1 MADGNELTITV
12 GAEADT
18 SGVQS
23 QTKKILQIF
32 NKVMTDLETQGG
44 SSAKK
49 VRAELASIRD
59 AFLQGGLST
68 TDVVGVENILNG
80 LIEARDAAGAVAVSV
95 TDVHRALR
103 EAAEG
108 SERLGSHIR
117 TIEEDLP
124 SGSAMDEASQG
135 LGALS
140 DDFASLS
147 QQVGS
152 LGEGFKRVFQG
163 FKVSPIKVGIL
174 AVAAAVVA
182 VVKGV
187 LSWRNEMRKL
197 NAAQTERTIE
207 DQEIKKNRYYEQ
219 RLDTMRRMADLQQEM
234 RNNAR
239 AEIDA
244 IHDLTEATA
253 ELEAAKRKAGALSMA
268 ERNKVEQDLLE
279 AKNRTSGAR
288 SIEEIDR
295 AEEDE
300 RKRLE
305 LIRKE
310 IEVAKEREEQARLN
324 RDVAASKE
332 EFHYSQTSE
341 GVRRAGGAV
350 GGAAHQITDMIGYTD
365 SDFQAQ
371 QHSYWRGRRQSL
383 EEEMYSAQKEQK
395 EKEAQAQAIQARLDG
410 EYFKKKREAARRKIA
425 AAEAEA
431 RTAKEEQE
439 REARYTAER
448 REYELDDRRRDFSD
462 IKDEEKF
469 RQMEASRGHAGREAA
484 NMARYNLVDRRLD
497 EARSRLDEAEKEE
510 AERTGK
516 KFSELEESEL
526 SDIFKEKRSREQ
538 AKIWR
543 YEEEK
548 VRLGGQ
554 AFDIRR
560 EGDERTAEV
569 LAQSMKGGSRLTAMG
584 LGGGDSPQKETAKN
598 TRKLVSEFGYIRK
611 MLESGDTKL
620 LSAGQLSMRSRRPAW
635 AE

>member
-1 MADGNELTITV
+1 MNNNDVVLRV
-12 GAEADT
+12 GAEADAAE
-18 SGVQS
+18 VQN
-23 QTKKILQIF
+23 QTKQILQIF
-32 NKVMTDLETQGG
+32 SKVMTDLETQGG
-44 SSAKK
+44 ASAAK
-49 VRAELASIRD
+49 VRRELASIRD
-59 AFLQGGLST
+59 AFLDGGLT
-68 TDVVGVENILNG
+68 NTDVTGVENLLRG
-80 LIEARDAAGAVAVSV
+80 LIEARDAAGSAAVSV
-95 TDVHRALR
+95 QDVHRALR

-108 SERLGSHIR
+108 SRNLGAHIR

-135 LGALS
+135 LGALN

-147 QQVGS
+147 QQVS
-152 LGEGFKRVFQG
+152 TFGEGLKRVFQG

-174 AVAAAVVA
+174 AIAAAVVA

-197 NAAQTERTIE
+197 NAARMERTIE
-207 DQEIKKNRYYEQ
+207 DQEILKNRHYEQ
-219 RLDTMRRMADLQQEM
+219 RLDTMKRMADLQQEM
-234 RNNAR
+234 RNNVR
-239 AEIDA
+239 AEVDA
-244 IHDLTEATA
+244 VHDLTEATA
-253 ELEAAKRKAGALSMA
+253 ELEAARRKAGALSME
-268 ERNKVEQDLLE
+268 ERNKMEQDLLE
-279 AKNRTSGAR
+279 ARNRTSGAR

-310 IEVAKEREEQARLN
+310 IEVAREREEQAKLN
-324 RDVAASKE
+324 RDVAEIKEKQHLSK
-332 EFHYSQTSE
+332 TSE
-341 GVRRAGGAV
+341 GLRRDAGFLGGATL
-350 GGAAHQITDMIGYTD
+350 QITDTIGYTD
-365 SDFQAQ
+365 SDFEAQ
-371 QHSYWRGRRQSL
+371 QHSFWRGRRQAL

-410 EYFKKKREAARRKIA
+410 EYYRKKRDAARQKIA

-431 RTAKEEQE
+431 KAAKEERE
-439 REARYTAER
+439 REAEYTAER

-484 NMARYNLVDRRLD
+484 NKARYNLADRRLE
-497 EARSRLDEAEKEE
+497 EARDRLAKAELEE

-516 KFSELEESEL
+516 DFSELEESEL
-526 SDIFKEKRSREQ
+526 SDIFKERRSREQ

-560 EGDERTAEV
+560 EGDERTAEI
-569 LAQSMKGGSRLTAMG
+569 LAQTMRGGSRLTAMG

-611 MLESGDTKL
+611 MLESGDTRL

-635 AE
+635 VE